1 MNISQTEKKTNE
13 SLHRENLTVL
23 VPCLNEEKTIEST
36 IADILQTIPE
46 LPLDVRILMIDDG
59 SSDETRDKM
68 EQICRQ
74 NGNCELIV
82 NQKNLGLGRSV
93 LNAYTKIEPRTWV
106 TVLPGDNEIMF
117 QSIKNYI
124 PECKDHDIILGY
136 LHNPVIR
143 TLMRRLASFMFSKTI
158 NILYGYPYRYLNGL
172 KLYRIEVFKG
182 IEICS
187 SGHAFNAELLAKALL
202 RDPLLQIGE
211 APFSARGRSDGNSK
225 AFRLSSIW
233 QAVKE
238 VVIGYQSVIKYRK
251 HNTRNNYNP

>member
-1 MNISQTEKKTNE
+1 MNIPQTEKKTNE
-13 SLHRENLTVL
+13 YLHREKLTVL

-46 LPLDVRILMIDDG
+46 LPLDIRILMIDDG
-59 SSDETRDKM
+59 SSDETRNKM

-82 NQKNLGLGRSV
+82 NKTNIGLGRTV
-93 LNAYTKIEPRTWV
+93 VNAYTRIEPGTWV

-143 TLMRRLASFMFSKTI
+143 TLTRRFASFMFTKTF
-158 NILYGYPYRYLNGL
+158 GL
-172 KLYRIEVFKG
+172 FI
-182 IEICS
+182 S
-187 SGHAFNAELLAKALL
+187 
-202 RDPLLQIGE
+202 
-211 APFSARGRSDGNSK
+211 
-225 AFRLSSIW
+225 
-233 QAVKE
+233 
-238 VVIGYQSVIKYRK
+238 
-251 HNTRNNYNP
+251 